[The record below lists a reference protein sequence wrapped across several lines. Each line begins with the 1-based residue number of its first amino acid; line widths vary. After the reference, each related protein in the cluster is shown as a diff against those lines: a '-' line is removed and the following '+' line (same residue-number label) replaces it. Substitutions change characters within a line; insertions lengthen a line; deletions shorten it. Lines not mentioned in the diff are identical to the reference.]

1 MRSIGFWGLALS
13 TGACGS
19 RSGRPGVVSI
29 SLRDIEHDAIHR
41 AMNLVE
47 ERPIPL
53 ANNRKH
59 PPQLACCLKRPLL
72 NDESHE

>member
-1 MRSIGFWGLALS
+1 
-13 TGACGS
+13 
-19 RSGRPGVVSI
+19 
-29 SLRDIEHDAIHR
+29 
-41 AMNLVE
+41 MNLVE

-59 PPQLACCLKRPLL
+59 LPQPTCCLKRLLL